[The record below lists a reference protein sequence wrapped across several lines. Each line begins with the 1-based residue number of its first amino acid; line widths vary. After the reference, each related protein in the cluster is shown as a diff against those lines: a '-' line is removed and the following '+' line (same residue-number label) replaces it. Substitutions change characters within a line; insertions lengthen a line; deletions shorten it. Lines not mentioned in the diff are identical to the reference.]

1 MRETSASE
9 PSTRH
14 RKAFRR
20 HQNRSPTSTPG
31 EAWRKPAYW
40 PRGVRCIE
48 GVTLIWAFVRNLRTW
63 PAMPRE
69 RHKGGNPRPKVLM
82 RRSGTDSSV
91 VVAKRGNAC
100 GAKGG
105 GHLHRDH
112 GPTGNRR
119 SSWFSMEGGSLQ
131 RVARAV

>member
-48 GVTLIWAFVRNLRTW
+48 GVTLIWALVRNLRTW

-69 RHKGGNPRPKVLM
+69 KAQGRQPEAE
-82 RRSGTDSSV
+82 STDAPV
-91 VVAKRGNAC
+91 
-100 GAKGG
+100 
-105 GHLHRDH
+105 RD
-112 GPTGNRR
+112 GLLR
-119 SSWFSMEGGSLQ
+119 SSDEARSEER
-131 RVARAV
+131 RVGKECRSRWS